1 MNEMNSISF
10 ILGVELEVPFRLDK
24 CSGLYRLSESNGIEK
39 MILGERW
46 VTGDKAM
53 LTEILLGNLEILQ
66 PALMPS
72 EKKIIRDYLE
82 KFQIENKVA
91 DFSVSYSGSQPNMV
105 YHLKVQWKVS
115 NNEKPK
121 GNIKS
126 YYAYYEYKTD
136 QRFFIGEIVKYPEGK
151 MFKGLSR
158 GFKYKLEELR
168 LWDED

>member
-10 ILGVELEVPFRLDK
+10 IWGVELEVPFRLDK
-24 CSGLYRLSESNGIEK
+24 CSGLYRLAENNGMEK

-46 VTGDKAM
+46 VAADKVL

-72 EKKIIRDYLE
+72 EKKIIRDYVE
-82 KFQIENKVA
+82 KFQIEDKVA

-105 YHLKVQWKVS
+105 YRLKVQWKVS
-115 NNEKPK
+115 SNEKPK
-121 GNIKS
+121 DSIKS
-126 YYAYYEYKTD
+126 YYEYKTD
-136 QRFFIGEIVKYPEGK
+136 QRYFIGEIINYPEGK

-168 LWDED
+168 LWEED

>member
-1 MNEMNSISF
+1 MNEMNSIAF

-24 CSGLYRLSESNGIEK
+24 CPGLYRLSENNGIEK

-46 VTGDKAM
+46 VVADKVL

-72 EKKIIRDYLE
+72 EKKIIRDYVE
-82 KFQIENKVA
+82 KFHIKNKVT

-105 YHLKVQWKVS
+105 YHLKAQWRVKS
-115 NNEKPK
+115 NEKPK

-126 YYAYYEYKTD
+126 YYEYRTD
-136 QRFFIGEIVKYPEGK
+136 QRFFIGEIINYPEGK
-151 MFKGLSR
+151 MFKGLNR
-158 GFKYKLEELR
+158 GFNYKLKELR